1 MNQSSKLLKMA
12 LKIGTHNGVFHA
24 DEVTAC
30 MMLKLLPKFKDA
42 EIIRTRDQKILDTC
56 DIVVDVGGVYDHSL
70 SRYDHHQKTFN
81 ESLSTIIEGMPYV
94 TKLSSAGLIY
104 AHYGKEVIGQR
115 LKEINVEETEEV
127 IKMVFERVYKKFI
140 EEIDAGDNG
149 IPTHDGVA
157 RYDVTTNLASRVSQL
172 KPNWNDIVRD
182 FDSKFFDAINLVR
195 PEFLDRIDY
204 YAQVWWPARRIVK
217 EAVQKRLQVHES
229 GKIIA
234 FDRDGC
240 PFSEHI
246 YQIEKEE
253 GIEILY
259 VIFHDAS
266 NDTWRVLAVS
276 VEGDHFNQ
284 RLKLKKEW
292 RGLRDG
298 ELSEVSGIP
307 GCIFVHAGGFI
318 GGNKTRSGAL
328 QMAVDTLNS

>member
-1 MNQSSKLLKMA
+1 MA
-12 LKIGTHNGVFHA
+12 PKIGTHNGVFHA

-30 MMLKLLPKFKDA
+30 MMLRILPKYRDA
-42 EIIRTRDQKILDTC
+42 EIIRSRDPKILETC
-56 DIVVDVGGVYDHSL
+56 DIVVDVGGVYDHSTC
-70 SRYDHHQKTFN
+70 RYDHHQKTFS
-81 ESLSTIIEGMPYV
+81 ESLSTVCKGMPFV
-94 TKLSSAGLIY
+94 TKLSSAGLVY
-104 AHYGKEVIGQR
+104 AHYGKEIISER
-115 LKEINVEETEEV
+115 LREKGIEVEEEV
-127 IKMVFERVYKKFI
+127 VQALFERIYKKFI

-157 RYDVTTNLASRVSQL
+157 RYDVTTNLAARVSQL
-172 KPNWNDIVRD
+172 KPNWNDVVRD
-182 FDSKFFDAINLVR
+182 FDAKFFAAMDLVR

-204 YAQVWWPARRIVK
+204 YASVWWPARMIVK
-217 EAVQKRLQVHES
+217 DAVTKRFQVHES

-240 PFSEHI
+240 PYSEHL

-259 VIFHDAS
+259 VIFHDGS

-276 VEGDHFNQ
+276 VEGDYFNQ

-292 RGLRDG
+292 RGVRDE
-298 ELSEVSGIP
+298 ELSKISGIP
-307 GCIFVHAGGFI
+307 DCIFVHAEGFI

-328 QMAVDTLNS
+328 QMAVDTLKANDN

>member
-1 MNQSSKLLKMA
+1 MA

-149 IPTHDGVA
+149 MEYPPMMVW
-157 RYDVTTNLASRVSQL
+157 LAT
-172 KPNWNDIVRD
+172 I
-182 FDSKFFDAINLVR
+182 KFFDAINLVR

-240 PFSEHI
+240 P
-246 YQIEKEE
+246 
-253 GIEILY
+253 
-259 VIFHDAS
+259 
-266 NDTWRVLAVS
+266 VLAVS